1 MKYCIFDV
9 EANGLLDTVT
19 KIHCLSYAI
28 LGEDNSILSK
38 GSITN
43 YDEMR
48 LFIQYQECLVGHNV
62 IRYDIPLLE
71 KILDIK
77 FKEDLCIVDTLGL
90 SWYLFPNTRNEK
102 GQTVI
107 RRSHGLEAWGIELGT
122 NKISIE
128 NWDNLTSE
136 EYIHRC
142 EEDVNITISL
152 WVKEKTLLHKIYDS
166 DIWRVIHY
174 ISFKLDC
181 AREQEENPIFIDVES
196 CKKYLEQITVERTK
210 RIEELASHMPKN
222 TKYKTLKKPKTL
234 EKADGT
240 ISRAGEKWLSLIR
253 DSGVIEDVE
262 ELQVISSIEDG
273 NPASVSQVKNWLY
286 SLGWIPTVFKDSVS
300 KTGEVKEV
308 AQISTEGE
316 ICPNIQRLYPQYPFL
331 EALEGLTILNH
342 RRGVFECFL
351 ESVDKKGYVQAQMDG
366 FTNSFRFKHRKPI
379 ANLCKISKPWG
390 KEIRSLITVPNDEYI
405 LCGSDMTALEDSTK
419 QSFMYFFDP
428 EYVTQ
433 MRVPGYDPHLDIGVL
448 AGLITEE
455 ESEYFKRMKKLK
467 EPKTKE
473 QEERFHEIENKRY
486 LAKTVNFACVYGAGP
501 PKIAKTTG
509 MSLKEAQLLHSTYW
523 RRNKAV
529 KQVANNLEKKII
541 DGQLFIFNPV
551 SKFWYVLRSEK
562 DSFSVINQSTGVYC
576 FDCYLRGCR
585 KRGIKVSLQYHDEQ
599 AFILKKG
606 EEDRIRQIISESIK
620 DVNDEVKLNVPLGCS
635 VDFGNN
641 YSLIH

>member
-48 LFIQYQECLVGHNV
+48 LFIQYQECLMGHNV

-77 FKEDLCIVDTLGL
+77 FKKDLCIVDTLGL

-222 TKYKTLKKPKTL
+222 IKYKTLKKPKTL

-273 NPASVSQVKNWLY
+273 NPASVSQVKDWLY

-351 ESVDKKGYVQAQMDG
+351 ESVDEKGYVQAQMDG
-366 FTNSFRFKHRKPI
+366 LTNSFRFKHRKPI

-405 LCGSDMTALEDSTK
+405 LCGSDMTALEATVQDHY
-419 QSFMYFFDP
+419 MYYFDK
-428 EYVTQ
+428 EYVEAK
-433 MRVPGYDPHLDIGVL
+433 RIPGFDSHIDLGVM

-455 ESEYFKRMKKLK
+455 EKSFYTWYSK
-467 EPKTKE
+467 
-473 QEERFHEIENKRY
+473 
-486 LAKTVNFACVYGAGP
+486 
-501 PKIAKTTG
+501 
-509 MSLKEAQLLHSTYW
+509 
-523 RRNKAV
+523 
-529 KQVANNLEKKII
+529 NN
-541 DGQLFIFNPV
+541 
-551 SKFWYVLRSEK
+551 S
-562 DSFSVINQSTGVYC
+562 
-576 FDCYLRGCR
+576 
-585 KRGIKVSLQYHDEQ
+585 
-599 AFILKKG
+599 
-606 EEDRIRQIISESIK
+606 
-620 DVNDEVKLNVPLGCS
+620 
-635 VDFGNN
+635 
-641 YSLIH
+641 